1 MSESWR
7 LNIDLREEGHA
18 RALIDRLEAVELEH
32 DLASSFHDRV
42 FLERHAAEVSAYAGD
57 RAQAGKVAE
66 LVKSLAE
73 QHGWHVDTHLLEW
86 DEVKVEW
93 VDGSHEVPHDA
104 RHKAEHGNIIAQE
117 QASSLAHGFPDWEVK
132 VECPNHH
139 DVLALARQLTAEEIP
154 NVHRWRYLVVGAND
168 EDSGNALA
176 GRIRK
181 EAPEGTITIVQASPQ
196 ATLANRPANPFAAF
210 GGLGG

>member
-18 RALIDRLEAVELEH
+18 RALIDRLEAAELEH

-42 FLERHAAEVSAYAGD
+42 FLERHGAEVIAYAGD
-57 RAQAGKVAE
+57 RSQASKVAE
-66 LVKSLAE
+66 LVQSLAE
-73 QHGWHVDTHLLEW
+73 KHGWQIDTHLLEW

-93 VDGSHEVPHDA
+93 VEGSHAVPHDA
-104 RHKAEHGNIIAQE
+104 RHHAAHAKVIADE
-117 QASSLAHGFPDWEVK
+117 RASSLAHGFPDWEVK
-132 VECPNHH
+132 VKCPSHH
-139 DVLALARQLTAEEIP
+139 DVLALTKQLASEQIP

-176 GRIRK
+176 ERMRK
-181 EAPEGTITIVQASPQ
+181 EAPAGTVTIVQASPQ
-196 ATLANRPANPFAAF
+196 AVLANRPRNPFAVF
-210 GGLGG
+210 GGLGV